1 MTRPIGAD
9 LLCAGA
15 ALFLLALPAA
25 VFSEQSATNAALP
38 VRSGIISI
46 RLESN
51 KTVYRLGEPIELRV
65 TLVNHTA
72 QEYIIGMVPAW
83 SLCRLSVRNEKG
95 QALRPTLRNMYGV
108 TGGDF
113 TYVLPAHG
121 TVSPTFSAP
130 GAWADIK
137 YWLYDLDKPGTYV
150 IVGSPTEFSAYEV
163 SGHHLGSRF
172 VVSPA
177 ASSNTVH
184 IKIVE
189 EPLPSS
195 VGRPPGRYASTLVIA
210 ASSTSEGESSIGT
223 AITPPVIPN
232 VPET

>member
-1 MTRPIGAD
+1 MTRSIGAN
-9 LLCAGA
+9 LLCASA
-15 ALFLLALPAA
+15 ALSLLALPTAA
-25 VFSEQSATNAALP
+25 YSEQNAAETALP
-38 VRSGIISI
+38 VRAGVISI

-72 QEYIIGMVPAW
+72 QEYIIGMVPPW
-83 SLCRLSVRNEKG
+83 WLCRLSVRNEKG
-95 QALRPTLRNMYGV
+95 QAVRPTLRNMYGV
-108 TGGDF
+108 AGGDF

-130 GAWADIK
+130 RAWADIK
-137 YWLYDLDKPGTYV
+137 YWLYDLDKPGTYA

-172 VVSPA
+172 AVSPA
-177 ASSNTVH
+177 ASSNAVH
-184 IKIVE
+184 IRIVE

-195 VGRPPGRYASTLVIA
+195 VRLRPPGRYASTLVIS
-210 ASSTSEGESSIGT
+210 ASSTLS
-223 AITPPVIPN
+223 
-232 VPET
+232 